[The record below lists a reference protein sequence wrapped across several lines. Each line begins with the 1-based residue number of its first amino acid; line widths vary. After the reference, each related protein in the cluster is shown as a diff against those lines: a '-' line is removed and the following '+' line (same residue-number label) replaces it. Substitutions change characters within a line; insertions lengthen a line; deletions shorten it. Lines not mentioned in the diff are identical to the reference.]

1 MLRAVL
7 FDLDGTLIDTPGV
20 IVETAQAVLRSL
32 GRGEADPARVRATI
46 GLPLQEAFADLLGAE
61 ASSALAQEA
70 VARYRERWRAEVSPR
85 VHTLRFPG
93 ALEGL
98 QALRARGL
106 KLAVVTG
113 KTQAGADGTVEAAG
127 LRPLFDFVG
136 GYDAAPRP
144 KPHADLALLALERLA
159 IAPGEA
165 VLVGDALLDLGMA
178 RAAGVRSIAVTWGAQ
193 PEETLRAER
202 PDWVARSV
210 PELFRIL
217 AAIA

>member
-20 IVETAQAVLRSL
+20 IVETTQAVLAAMDRPP
-32 GRGEADPARVRATI
+32 ADPAAVRAGI
-46 GLPLQEAFADLLGAE
+46 GLPLVEALAGLLGVQ
-61 ASSALAQEA
+61 ASSAAAEEA
-70 VARYRERWRAEVSPR
+70 VERYRERWRAQVSPR
-85 VHTLRFPG
+85 VRELRFPG
-93 ALEGL
+93 AVEGL

-127 LRPLFDFVG
+127 LRPFFDFVG
-136 GYDAAPRP
+136 GHDAAPRP
-144 KPHADLALLALERLA
+144 KPHADLALLALARLQV
-159 IAPGEA
+159 APGEA
-165 VLVGDALLDLGMA
+165 VLVGDAVLDLGMA

-193 PEETLRAER
+193 PEETLRAEG

-210 PELFRIL
+210 PELFEIL
-217 AAIA
+217 GSIA